1 MDEAVRQALERDRT
15 IDITTTGR
23 NTGQPRLKEIWF
35 HNIEGRLYITGTPGS
50 RDWYA
55 NLVANA
61 QFTFHLKQSAQAD
74 LAARATS
81 IRDRDRRRDIISRT
95 HQRIG
100 GNSDLEAWVEGS
112 PLVEVELLRVSIAGG
127 TDSGAGQPHLSQ
139 QPLLTLPPVD
149 CPNSTRPKSAAV
161 VLGRAEVFSGPGKG
175 FVGTSSGFESDFF
188 VERAGC
194 TFQRLK

>member
-55 NLVANA
+55 NLVANPR
-61 QFTFHLKQSAQAD
+61 FTFHLKQSSQAD
-74 LAARATS
+74 LTALATS
-81 IRDRDRRRDIISRT
+81 IRDRDRRRDIISRI
-95 HQRIG
+95 HQKIG
-100 GNSDLEAWVEGS
+100 GNRDLEAWVESS